1 MKNILFSKDIYD
13 FFQGNNYQVV
23 NPFNIVNN
31 KDTVFYS
38 AGIQPLLF
46 EYINGNLPDD
56 ENLFIAQPVIRTQY
70 LDSLDEGT
78 SLAFINGTTSRFN
91 LSQKDY
97 DKLVK
102 DWLEFFYQIGLKKD
116 NITMMNDYYEDNW
129 NNIDLAGSRTFYY
142 YNNIEIGDTTFFTKV
157 SSGKIDSMCD
167 LGFGIERIRWCLN
180 NNSYYNLYI
189 DSNKLLP
196 RTRALISAI
205 SLLSVCNVIPSNK
218 NSGYRARL
226 FSKKLAE
233 VLESKKLNELEL
245 RYLKECLAYWKEWQK
260 VNSEIDISVIINEYE
275 RNCNANII
283 NLLAKEGYKVNRL
296 NINLPWDDMQKR
308 LYSAGVSRERIKRII
323 R

>member
-13 FFQGNNYQVV
+13 FFQENNYQVV

-38 AGIQPLLF
+38 AGIQPLLY
-46 EYINGNLPDD
+46 EYINDSLPDN

-78 SLAFINGTTSRFN
+78 SLAFINSTTSRFN

-116 NITMMNDYYEDNW
+116 NITTMNDYYQDNW
-129 NNIDLAGSRTFYY
+129 NNIELAGNRTFYY

-157 SSGKIDSMCD
+157 SNSKIDSMCD

-180 NNSYYNLYI
+180 NNSYYNLY
-189 DSNKLLP
+189 SNSNELLP

-205 SLLSVCNVIPSNK
+205 SLLSVCSVVPSNK

-233 VLESKKLNELEL
+233 ILESKKLSELEL

-260 VNSEIDISVIINEYE
+260 VNSEIDTSVIINEYE

-283 NLLAKEGYKVNRL
+283 NLLAKEGYKVNKL
-296 NINLPWDDMQKR
+296 NINLSWDDMQKR